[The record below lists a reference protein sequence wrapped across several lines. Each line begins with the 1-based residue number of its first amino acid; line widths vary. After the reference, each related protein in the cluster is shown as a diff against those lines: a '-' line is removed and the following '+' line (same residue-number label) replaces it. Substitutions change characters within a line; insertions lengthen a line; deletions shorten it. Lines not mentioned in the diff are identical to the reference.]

1 MVNGQTP
8 PGIKSWLDI
17 ILDSLDEEI
26 DETRYR
32 SPIFGR
38 VIDAVKLDNIS
49 SEESRV
55 LKDEE
60 SWEETL
66 VEERDIGRVEG
77 QQQEKEA
84 IAYLLISEGSNT
96 EFITR
101 ITGLPEAE
109 IERLRQS

>member
-1 MVNGQTP
+1 MVGYH
-8 PGIKSWLDI
+8 
-17 ILDSLDEEI
+17 LDSLDEEI

-32 SPIFGR
+32 SPIFEQ
-38 VIDAVKLDNIS
+38 VIDAIKRENLS
-49 SEESRV
+49 PEEFRI

-60 SWEETL
+60 SWEDTL
-66 VEERDIGRVEG
+66 IYEHRKVGLAEG

-84 IAYLLISEGSNT
+84 IAHLLISEGSST

-101 ITGLPEAE
+101 ITGIPEAE